1 MLKKQD
7 TPSKSSAPKLNVAA
21 FFCVA
26 RQEITH
32 RIEAETLSVEPQM
45 RNRFWSI
52 LEFWEREM
60 GTTSGAVTG
69 LVQRALLSAAAEQI
83 GPLRGLRVVVDRVA
97 WASMR
102 QSVFDGARPDPGLTR
117 QLPTG
122 ALTACAQSDLVRG
135 LPGLR
140 PAVSGH
146 GAGVSAAAHL
156 LTG

>member
-7 TPSKSSAPKLNVAA
+7 TPSKSSAPNLNVAA

-26 RQEITH
+26 CQEITH

-52 LEFWEREM
+52 LEFWERET

-83 GPLRGLRVVVDRVA
+83 GPLRGLRVVVDPDTGDIRAFATLRVVEKVMSKNEDIA
-97 WASMR
+97 
-102 QSVFDGARPDPGLTR
+102 VTDARISKPDVKIGGGFESWRT
-117 QLPTG
+117 
-122 ALTACAQSDLVRG
+122 DRG
-135 LPGLR
+135 VVC
-140 PAVSGH
+140 VS
-146 GAGVSAAAHL
+146 L
-156 LTG
+156 